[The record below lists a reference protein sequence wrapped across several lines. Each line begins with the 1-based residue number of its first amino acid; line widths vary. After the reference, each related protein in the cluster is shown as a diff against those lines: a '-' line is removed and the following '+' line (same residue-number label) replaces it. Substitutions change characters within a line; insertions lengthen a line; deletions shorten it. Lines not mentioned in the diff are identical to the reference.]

1 MSLLDFLKM
10 IMFILSAF
18 SFTQP
23 PDGIFKKAYGQKLIN
38 IDASGSSKQDIN
50 GSLDYTKPEYSIE
63 PWDKRYDWCSN
74 CGRSY
79 DEHPWISYSLKSKKV
94 KFNGYYIRAGCCYAG
109 CCCMDDYAYC
119 VHCCLYSWS
128 LQISNDNKTWE
139 TVHKISKDDSMRDC
153 KDSTYTLDKSYTT
166 KYVRLI
172 QDEAC
177 PGEPPCLAINRV
189 ELLGD
194 IISDN
199 SQSEEEE
206 FVSFHDDDD
215 VSIIGHISRQ
225 NRVRIV

>member
-1 MSLLDFLKM
+1 M
-10 IMFILSAF
+10 
-18 SFTQP
+18 
-23 PDGIFKKAYGQKLIN
+23 Y
-38 IDASGSSKQDIN
+38 
-50 GSLDYTKPEYSIE
+50 
-63 PWDKRYDWCSN
+63 
-74 CGRSY
+74 
-79 DEHPWISYSLKSKKV
+79 
-94 KFNGYYIRAGCCYAG
+94 
-109 CCCMDDYAYC
+109 DYAYC

-215 VSIIGHISRQ
+215 DVSIIGHISRQ